1 MLKERIKK
9 IRKELDLTQQKLA
22 DKLGVKRNTI
32 AMYEMGKT
40 TPSDQTLKS
49 ISREFNVNEEWL
61 RTGTGEMF
69 KASPTEVLDA
79 LAEEYGL
86 THGDYVLIEKF
97 VNLKAEKR
105 AAVVDYVLQAAA
117 AMQGEG
123 TNPNLPATFSA
134 GTMAKENL
142 LQKPIAEMTDAE
154 VQALKKEIAREIDE
168 EKEAKERS
176 SDSSTAIGKSSEG
189 KEVG

>member
-1 MLKERIKK
+1 MKERIKK

-123 TNPNLPATFSA
+123 TNPSIPAITPAESTA
-134 GTMAKENL
+134 SENL
-142 LQKPIAEMTDAE
+142 LQKPLSEMTDAE
-154 VQALKKEIAREIDE
+154 VQALKEEIGREIDE
-168 EKEAKERS
+168 EKEAAERL
-176 SDSSTAIGKSSEG
+176 SDSSGTTGKG
-189 KEVG
+189 GTRKEVG

>member
-69 KASPTEVLDA
+69 RASPSEALDA
-79 LAEEYGL
+79 LADEYDL
-86 THGDYVLIEKF
+86 SHGDYVLIEKF

-123 TNPNLPATFSA
+123 ADSAVSAIIPEPQTATKEER
-134 GTMAKENL
+134 MAAYQEYL
-142 LQKPIAEMTDAE
+142 D
-154 VQALKKEIAREIDE
+154 
-168 EKEAKERS
+168 EKEKKRREAN
-176 SDSSTAIGKSSEG
+176 
-189 KEVG
+189 

>member
-1 MLKERIKK
+1 MNKR
-9 IRKELDLTQQKLA
+9 IRKLRKILDLTQKEFGERIGMKQ
-22 DKLGVKRNTI
+22 NTI
-32 AMYEMGKT
+32 ALIEGGRST
-40 TPSDQTLKS
+40 SDQT
-49 ISREFNVNEEWL
+49 IFAICREFSVNEEWL
-61 RTGTGEMF
+61 RTGVGEMF
-69 KASPTEVLDA
+69 HASPSEALDA
-79 LAEEYGL
+79 LASEYDL
-86 THGDYVLIEKF
+86 SHGDYVLIEKF

-123 TNPNLPATFSA
+123 TNPNLPAVFSA
-134 GTMAKENL
+134 GTTVKENL

-176 SDSSTAIGKSSEG
+176 SDSSTAIGKSSERE
-189 KEVG
+189 EVG

>member
-1 MLKERIKK
+1 MDKRIKK
-9 IRKELDLTQQKLA
+9 LRRTLDLTQQEFG
-22 DKLGVKRNTI
+22 DRIGVKRNTI
-32 AMYEMGKT
+32 ATYEGGRSA
-40 TPSDQTLKS
+40 PIDSV
-49 ISREFNVNEEWL
+49 ISLICREFNVNEEWL

-123 TNPNLPATFSA
+123 TNPNLPAVFSA
-134 GTMAKENL
+134 GTTVKENL

-176 SDSSTAIGKSSEG
+176 SDSSTAIGKSSERE
-189 KEVG
+189 EVG